1 MRVFYIEASDVHSF
15 YTFVLSTIT
24 EFMLK
29 KKMKIML
36 KIMLLAAVVLSGTAF
51 AQNENVFVFNTKS
64 PSMQKEI
71 PATIVLPDSYKTQK
85 EAFPVIYLLHGHG
98 GNHAGWAKHTQPQLQ
113 KLASQ
118 HNLIF
123 VCPDGANSWYWDSP
137 IDPKLKYETYITK
150 ELIPQIDAKFN
161 TVKNRKG
168 RAIIGFSMGGHGALY
183 LAINHQD
190 LFGACGSLS
199 GGVDI
204 RPFPN
209 NWHMANSLGEY
220 SKNKAVWDSHTV
232 MEQLYKIKPNSLAI
246 TIDCGVKDFFYKVNE
261 ELHQKLLYLNIPHDY
276 TTRPGAHTHEYWGN
290 AIRFQTVF
298 FDEYFKKQN
307 VKK

>member
-1 MRVFYIEASDVHSF
+1 
-15 YTFVLSTIT
+15 
-24 EFMLK
+24 
-29 KKMKIML
+29 
-36 KIMLLAAVVLSGTAF
+36 
-51 AQNENVFVFNTKS
+51 
-64 PSMQKEI
+64 
-71 PATIVLPDSYKTQK
+71 
-85 EAFPVIYLLHGHG
+85 
-98 GNHAGWAKHTQPQLQ
+98 
-113 KLASQ
+113 
-118 HNLIF
+118 
-123 VCPDGANSWYWDSP
+123 
-137 IDPKLKYETYITK
+137 
-150 ELIPQIDAKFN
+150 
-161 TVKNRKG
+161 
-168 RAIIGFSMGGHGALY
+168 MGGHGALY

-220 SKNKAVWDSHTV
+220 SKNKEVWDSHTV

-246 TIDCGVKDFFYKVNE
+246 TIDCGVKDFFYQVNE
-261 ELHQKLLYLNIPHDY
+261 ELHQRLLYLNSPHDY
-276 TTRPGAHTHEYWGN
+276 TTRPGAHTQEYWGN